1 MTRSRVWENFW
12 QLKAFKNDEK
22 CFLFHA
28 KSSFYSWDIYI
39 FVQTFRLLRK
49 KIWQESFGWFQ
60 SLWSYRLER

>member
-49 KIWQESFGWFQ
+49 KIW
-60 SLWSYRLER
+60 